1 MCILENGIYS
11 ISFFSIQT
19 IKHCIICLTFLAFYE
34 VNVNFIK
41 SKFAKSPKRITQ
53 PRSTKQIITL
63 IHCTYLCVFGAK
75 IQRDESND
83 WKYSVDF
90 FAPFFLCSSFC
101 LRFFMMLTGYWT
113 HTEGFRLSK
122 SQQCEPGNKRRSNNS
137 SEKESLS
144 LIWRCFLH
152 NKNLAIWT
160 DKDN

>member
-19 IKHCIICLTFLAFYE
+19 IKHCIICLTFLDFYK

-75 IQRDESND
+75 IQSFAGMNLMTENTVWISSPPSFSALLSVLGFLWCSRDIGHILRDLGCPNHNNASREIREEATTAVKKN
-83 WKYSVDF
+83 
-90 FAPFFLCSSFC
+90 PFL
-101 LRFFMMLTGYWT
+101 
-113 HTEGFRLSK
+113 
-122 SQQCEPGNKRRSNNS
+122 
-137 SEKESLS
+137 
-144 LIWRCFLH
+144 
-152 NKNLAIWT
+152 
-160 DKDN
+160 